1 MSFSFFP
8 FTEISKTFSK
18 KSPHSDRISKRIRGL
33 SLFGSRYLTKISEVF
48 GLFCNYPMNY
58 KGIGINSNTGDVC
71 LSCLTRVCT
80 GQNECPN
87 KWISFRNFKR
97 FHSRLF
103 WQPQKI
109 GDTLPVKIP
118 VKYRFFFGS
127 RDVTFTVIG
136 WQKMTKF
143 RKIKNLMVSAIS
155 MTLCGFKFYQNL
167 FLVNVQLT
175 LHCQI
180 NGGVPNS
187 RWGLGPSLKRSC
199 IVVWR

>member
-1 MSFSFFP
+1 MTFSFFP

-71 LSCLTRVCT
+71 LSCLARVCT

-87 KWISFRNFKR
+87 KWINFRNFKR

-136 WQKMTKF
+136 WQKW
-143 RKIKNLMVSAIS
+143 RNSERSKILWCQLYLWRYAGSNFIKIYFWWMFNL
-155 MTLCGFKFYQNL
+155 L
-167 FLVNVQLT
+167 FT
-175 LHCQI
+175 A
-180 NGGVPNS
+180 
-187 RWGLGPSLKRSC
+187 K
-199 IVVWR
+199 